1 MPTQF
6 PSPRLRFLGK
16 KKFIINVFT
25 DKPEILTTENKS
37 KTASNAGMLA
47 KLHCQAVG
55 APTIRF
61 SWEHDGSNIINVTEK
76 YVVEQKRVSINLID
90 FEIFFF
96 LYI

>member
-1 MPTQF
+1 
-6 PSPRLRFLGK
+6 
-16 KKFIINVFT
+16 
-25 DKPEILTTENKS
+25 
-37 KTASNAGMLA
+37 MLA

-61 SWEHDGSNIINVTEK
+61 SWERDGSNVINVTEK

-96 LYI
+96 PIHLKLNTVKTPDDR